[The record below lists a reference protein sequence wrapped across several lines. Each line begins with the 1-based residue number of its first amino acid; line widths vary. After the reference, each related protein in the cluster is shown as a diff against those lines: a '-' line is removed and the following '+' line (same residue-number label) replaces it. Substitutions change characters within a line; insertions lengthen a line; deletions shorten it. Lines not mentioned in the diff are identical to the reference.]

1 MDNGQQRNTN
11 EPAHEQR
18 RAIDPDTAWTAGALS
33 SGPAAPMKD
42 VNEEMGADFA
52 YGLPLSER
60 RRETDEPLE
69 ARERD
74 EPVVARESGGAVEA
88 REAGGALGWV
98 SLIFAL
104 ASLFIW
110 PVLLGATAAVL
121 GFVAY
126 RQGAKGLGSWSIGIG
141 LASMVLYLLIAP
153 FYQALT

>member
-1 MDNGQQRNTN
+1 MDNEQRNTN
-11 EPAHEQR
+11 EPADER
-18 RAIDPDTAWTAGALS
+18 RRPIDPDTAWTAGAMS
-33 SGPAAPMKD
+33 SGAAAPMKD

-60 RRETDEPLE
+60 RRETDETSE
-69 ARERD
+69 AREI
-74 EPVVARESGGAVEA
+74 SGAVETK
-88 REAGGALGWV
+88 EAGGALGWV